1 MPVEVSTQ
9 ARARGIDRLQ
19 TSQVAE
25 EVSATLLILS
35 PLVPS
40 IDAFI
45 DAICIARLGVW
56 PTSEFIDDIAVGVA
70 YQWRRTGAQIS
81 AVLGAFT
88 ALQIY
93 RSGYS

>member
-19 TSQVAE
+19 TSQAAE

-56 PTSEFIDDIAVGVA
+56 PLSEFIDDIAVGVA
-70 YQWRRTGAQIS
+70 YRTQNERRAGRFFNG
-81 AVLGAFT
+81 L
-88 ALQIY
+88 
-93 RSGYS
+93 

>member
-19 TSQVAE
+19 TSHVAE

-56 PTSEFIDDIAVGVA
+56 PTSEFIDDLAVGVA
-70 YQWRRTGAQIS
+70 YQWRARAARMERRVGRIHKNFP
-81 AVLGAFT
+81 FT
-88 ALQIY
+88 TRL
-93 RSGYS
+93 